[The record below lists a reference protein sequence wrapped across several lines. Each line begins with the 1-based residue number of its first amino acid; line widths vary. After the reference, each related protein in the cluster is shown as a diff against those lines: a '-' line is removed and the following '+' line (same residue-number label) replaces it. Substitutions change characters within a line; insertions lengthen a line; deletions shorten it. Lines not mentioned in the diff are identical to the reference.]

1 MPADVYASWRN
12 VLKHLRKGQQ
22 LLGELNDDEVRR
34 ALVES
39 ADALAQRAQERKAKH
54 QRVHER
60 KRKSKLL
67 RRAAD
72 VYRKIAD

>member
-1 MPADVYASWRN
+1 MTRPMSEQAVLRLSIAMTFVSGAMPVP
-12 VLKHLRKGQQ
+12 Q
-22 LLGELNDDEVRR
+22 LLDAASRTAGGH
-34 ALVES
+34 
-39 ADALAQRAQERKAKH
+39 ALAQRAQERKAKH